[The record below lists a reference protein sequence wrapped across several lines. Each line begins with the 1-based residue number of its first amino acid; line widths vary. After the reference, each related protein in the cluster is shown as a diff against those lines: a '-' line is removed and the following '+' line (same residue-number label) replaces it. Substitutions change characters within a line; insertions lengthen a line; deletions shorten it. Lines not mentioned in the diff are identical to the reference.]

1 MVKVTAG
8 VRYWV
13 FAALVVGAFWWT
25 YPHEDFSYYIFMFFT
40 VYVLSAFGMLGA
52 KVGYNKLT
60 N

>member
-1 MVKVTAG
+1 MVKVSAG
-8 VRYWV
+8 VPYYV
-13 FAALVVGAFWWT
+13 FAATVVLGFWWT
-25 YPHEDFSYYIFMFFT
+25 YPHKHVSYYIFMFFT